1 MPDTF
6 VRTRC
11 SSCARVLSFDDFSAG
26 GDRCRACAGAPHAA
40 EFVRGPRI
48 RRTNARNLARGRA
61 ETEDDYERLLD
72 GVPDE
77 LIDELVAALEAEAA
91 RLPASPAN
99 PVRGVLDEL
108 GVGRSPRELQWA
120 AWGFAGGF
128 GANVV
133 LAKYAQMSSSAPM
146 SDFIGPLLIGGV
158 VAGLCCA
165 AIGWGLAK
173 LRDPQTAV

>member
-11 SSCARVLSFDDFSAG
+11 SSCARVLSFEDFSGG
-26 GDRCRACAGAPHAA
+26 GDRCRACARTAPPS
-40 EFVRGPRI
+40 EFVRGPRV
-48 RRTNARNLARGRA
+48 RRTNARNLPRRNEA
-61 ETEDDYERLLD
+61 EEYERLLD

-91 RLPASPAN
+91 KLPPSPAN

-108 GVGRSPRELQWA
+108 GIGRSTRERQWA

-128 GANVV
+128 AANVV
-133 LAKYAQMSSSAPM
+133 LAKYAQMASSAPM
-146 SDFIGPLLIGGV
+146 GDFIGPLLIGGA

-173 LRDPQTAV
+173 LREPGHAF

>member
-11 SSCARVLSFDDFSAG
+11 SSCLKVLSFDDFAG
-26 GDRCRACAGAPHAA
+26 GGSQCRACKKSAPAT

-48 RRTNARNLARGRA
+48 RRPNARTLERMERQEAQA
-61 ETEDDYERLLD
+61 YEDLLD
-72 GVPDE
+72 ELPDE

-91 RLPASPAN
+91 NLPPSPAH

-108 GVGRSPRELQWA
+108 GVGRSARERQWA

-128 GANVV
+128 AGNIA
-133 LAKYAQMSSSAPM
+133 LAKYSQMASAASM
-146 SDFIGPLLIGGV
+146 SEFIGPMLIGGM

-173 LRDPQTAV
+173 LREPQLPA

>member
-11 SSCARVLSFDDFSAG
+11 ASCSRVLTFEDFSG
-26 GDRCRACAGAPHAA
+26 GGNRCRACAKAAPSA

-48 RRTNARNLARGRA
+48 RRTNARNLPPRYQ
-61 ETEDDYERLLD
+61 EEEDYERLLE

-91 RLPASPAN
+91 KLPPSPAN

-108 GVGRSPRELQWA
+108 GIGRSARERQWA

-128 GANVV
+128 GLNVV
-133 LAKYAQMSSSAPM
+133 LAKYAQMASSAAM
-146 SDFIGPLLIGGV
+146 SEFIGPMLIGGG
-158 VAGLCCA
+158 VAGVCCA

-173 LRDPQTAV
+173 LREPQTAV

>member
-11 SSCARVLSFDDFSAG
+11 SSCLKVLSFEDFSAG
-26 GDRCRACAGAPHAA
+26 GDQCRSCAPRPSTA

-48 RRTNARNLARGRA
+48 RRKNARNLEMAPRA
-61 ETEDDYERLLD
+61 DDYERMLD
-72 GVPDE
+72 GLPDA

-91 RLPASPAN
+91 RLPDLAPN
-99 PVRGVLDEL
+99 PVRGVLQEL
-108 GVGRSPRELQWA
+108 GVGRSAREKQWA

-128 GANVV
+128 AANVA
-133 LAKYAQMSSSAPM
+133 LAKYAQMASSSPM
-146 SDFIGPLLIGGV
+146 SDFIGPMLVGGGI
-158 VAGLCCA
+158 AGVCCA

-173 LRDPQTAV
+173 LREPAPIA